1 MESTVQQ
8 AYLRALVDVR
18 TGNLTAEGG
27 KKLVLDSQDGV
38 VVRTVQEKGGKVRT
52 VAEVVQQFLM
62 YATGVYIVGVG
73 VQLPAGAAIETM
85 IAGRWATPYYLVRFA
100 SALHRLVGTQ
110 RVTAAA
116 LEAILT
122 QLLQQA
128 QTQVNDNEDLPWS
141 ADTALAFM
149 TEKVGEQVALAG
161 AMAGVVRARVPEG
174 EAASSKRAKAPQG
187 QGAPRPSGGA
197 RSGNQ
202 RKCRSCAGF
211 TDHDSGVCRRCRDA
225 AGRGAQPKSVAPV
238 ARKGAVGVDGK

>member
-1 MESTVQQ
+1 MESTVQP
-8 AYLRALVDVR
+8 AYLRALVDAR

-38 VVRTVQEKGGKVRT
+38 VVRTVQDKGGKVRT

-62 YATGVYIVGVG
+62 YDTGVYIVGVG
-73 VQLPAGAAIETM
+73 VQLPGGAAIETM
-85 IAGRWATPYYLVRFA
+85 VAGRWATPYYLVRFA

-110 RVTAAA
+110 RVTAVA
-116 LEAILT
+116 LEEILT

-174 EAASSKRAKAPQG
+174 EAASSKRAKAPHG
-187 QGAPRPSGGA
+187 QGVRA
-197 RSGNQ
+197 GNQ

-225 AGRGAQPKSVAPV
+225 AGRGARPKSVAPG

>member
-1 MESTVQQ
+1 M
-8 AYLRALVDVR
+8 
-18 TGNLTAEGG
+18 
-27 KKLVLDSQDGV
+27 
-38 VVRTVQEKGGKVRT
+38 
-52 VAEVVQQFLM
+52 VQQFLM

-73 VQLPAGAAIETM
+73 VQLPGGAAIETM
-85 IAGRWATPYYLVRFA
+85 VAGRWATPYYLVWFA

-110 RVTAAA
+110 AAA

-141 ADTALAFM
+141 ADTALTFM

-174 EAASSKRAKAPQG
+174 EVASSKRAKAPQG
-187 QGAPRPSGGA
+187 QGAPRQSGGGHA
-197 RSGNQ
+197 NE
-202 RKCRSCAGF
+202 RKCWSCAGF
-211 TDHDSGVCRRCRDA
+211 TDHDSGICRRCSDA
-225 AGRGAQPKSVAPV
+225 AAVAPV